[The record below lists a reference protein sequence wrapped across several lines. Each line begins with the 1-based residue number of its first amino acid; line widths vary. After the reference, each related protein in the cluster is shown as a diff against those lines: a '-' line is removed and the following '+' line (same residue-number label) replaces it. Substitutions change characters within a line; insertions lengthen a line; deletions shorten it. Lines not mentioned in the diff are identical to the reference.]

1 MRGLSSEPWSSRP
14 RKTHS
19 RPFQR
24 RAMLWYMPELGSRRR
39 NLPAPPH
46 VVFEDLTTPN
56 RSEAR
61 PWLSL
66 LDDEV
71 APQIL
76 ESREP
81 EHVVWSSL
89 WPRRADARITFELP
103 QAGPGGGTDLRW
115 TLTVDEPAP
124 DDSLTGHMRKRINT
138 LIHANLRYTY
148 GQ

>member
-1 MRGLSSEPWSSRP
+1 
-14 RKTHS
+14 
-19 RPFQR
+19 
-24 RAMLWYMPELGSRRR
+24 MLRCMVELGSRKR

-46 VVFEDLTTPN
+46 VVFEDLTAPN

-61 PWLSL
+61 PWLHL

-71 APQIL
+71 APVVL

-81 EHVVWSSL
+81 AYVVWSSL
-89 WPRRADARITFELP
+89 WPQRSDARITFELP
-103 QAGPGGGTDLRW
+103 QGGPGGGTDLRW

-124 DDSLTGHMRKRINT
+124 DENMAGHMRKRIST
-138 LIHANLRYTY
+138 LIHANLRHTY